1 MNIKKSVSGKCT
13 AQALTVLCLICVLLA
28 AGCGYREQEAD
39 PLKPPQDG
47 DGYYLLSTKEDFKW
61 FISRDRDPYIN
72 VRLANDLILND
83 TVGWENWADTPPE
96 NSYGAIPSYHGH
108 FDGNG
113 YALEG
118 YYTPYGKWLAPPFF
132 GTGGR
137 CQSDRSYDSKQPV
150 SDHL

>member
-13 AQALTVLCLICVLLA
+13 AQALTVLCLICLLLA

-72 VRLANDLILND
+72 VRLANDLILNN
-83 TVGWENWADTPPE
+83 TEGWEKKLVVLIFSE
-96 NSYGAIPSYHGH
+96 I
-108 FDGNG
+108 
-113 YALEG
+113 
-118 YYTPYGKWLAPPFF
+118 
-132 GTGGR
+132 GR
-137 CQSDRSYDSKQPV
+137 AHV
-150 SDHL
+150 